1 MNWLTKLLSGVT
13 ELNMLKITGVFV
25 ATRTSR
31 IRGTTSPYHR
41 KYDRLTHLAQPDII
55 DKNIYDR
62 LFRTNSRKMAD

>member
-31 IRGTTSPYHR
+31 IHR
-41 KYDRLTHLAQPDII
+41 LITENMTD
-55 DKNIYDR
+55 
-62 LFRTNSRKMAD
+62 